1 MTQPVWFTVTSAKSG
16 SAMQEAT
23 LLEGKKCYSF
33 TSDIWGYSC
42 TACYLLCLK
51 PCTVYFTM
59 ILLVLEIKSK
69 QVILHYVTQIIS
81 TFQFVHYCIY
91 WSNRN
96 FLVKNIKFK
105 KLLPWPGGVKKD
117 QIYRKFNF
125 VFFCIF
131 WWNSLMCLKQGRSG
145 LWSCYFTE

>member
-42 TACYLLCLK
+42 TAWIYLLCLRL
-51 PCTVYFTM
+51 CTVYFTV

-69 QVILHYVTQIIS
+69 QVILHYVRQIIS

-96 FLVKNIKFK
+96 FLVKNLK
-105 KLLPWPGGVKKD
+105 KLLPWPGDVKKRPN
-117 QIYRKFNF
+117 RKLNF
-125 VFFCIF
+125 GGFCIF